1 MEFTKLRI
9 FQIQFKN
16 DKQLRLLL
24 SITCFIHGLS
34 LLCSF
39 VHVFQMARNTH
50 TQFSE
55 RPYAARSFTLTA
67 LNAQGSA
74 RRAVTPGFQVGPE
87 KASTV

>member
-1 MEFTKLRI
+1 
-9 FQIQFKN
+9 
-16 DKQLRLLL
+16 
-24 SITCFIHGLS
+24 
-34 LLCSF
+34 
-39 VHVFQMARNTH
+39 MARNTH